1 MTSAVF
7 TLLYDLNYLPG
18 ALLLGTLIKELLPSS
33 DIKLG
38 ILIDKLVFSSDQ
50 LNLLSAIYDDL
61 VEVPILKSKFSHK
74 LNHELNRPELDKTFT
89 KVHLWSL
96 YHKYTKILYLDSDT
110 LPNVTAKKTSIVD
123 LLKLEFPANKIV
135 AAPDSGFPD
144 IFNSGVF
151 VMKPNEG
158 DYNSLVEVLQHEDI
172 TFDGADQ
179 GLLNQFFNHL
189 PDWVNDLVTN
199 GEYNVFSIE
208 PIRSSNW
215 IPLPFLY
222 NVTPSSQYQYYPAY
236 NYFSN
241 TPIMPFG
248 KGKGLPTMTG
258 DQSYG
263 YTGSKYYTQEEDQ
276 VKLVHFIG
284 PFKPWNYPS
293 SGGIHLKWW
302 GLWNKY
308 FGNDE
313 FTNNLA
319 FSRSFQYEQTIEP
332 EINYSSMEP
341 SMKPSMKPTIEPT
354 MEQSTSK
361 SELHYNDPESN
372 TNSLKTKPIDPI
384 EQQKQEK
391 HSKFGFHWFQKP
403 ERSFS
408 VDNDYTPTHPAITKL
423 KEKEV
428 EQVSEKVNKL
438 RME

>member
-7 TLLYDLNYLPG
+7 TLLYDLDYLPG
-18 ALLLGTLIKELLPSS
+18 TLLLGTLIKELLPSS

-89 KVHLWSL
+89 KIHLWSL

-123 LLKLEFPANKIV
+123 LLKLEFPVNKIV

-151 VMKPNEG
+151 VMKPNEQ
-158 DYNSLVEVLQHEDI
+158 DYNSLVEVIEGDDI

-248 KGKGLPTMTG
+248 KGKGLPTMAG

-319 FSRSFQYEQTIEP
+319 FSKPVIEPCVISPQYEQP
-332 EINYSSMEP
+332 KEI
-341 SMKPSMKPTIEPT
+341 I
-354 MEQSTSK
+354 K
-361 SELHYNDPESN
+361 SELSYNYVEPERTYSYSETEPN
-372 TNSLKTKPIDPI
+372 TNSLPKTKPIDSI
-384 EQQKQEK
+384 EQERQ
-391 HSKFGFHWFQKP
+391 SKFGFHWFQKP

-408 VDNDYTPTHPAITKL
+408 NDNDYTPTHPGITKL

-428 EQVSEKVNKL
+428 EQVNDKVDKL
-438 RME
+438 SMN

>member
-7 TLLYDLNYLPG
+7 TLLYDLDYLPG
-18 ALLLGTLIKELLPSS
+18 TLLLGTLIKELLPSS

-123 LLKLEFPANKIV
+123 LLKLEFPVNKIV

-151 VMKPNEG
+151 VMKPNEQ
-158 DYNSLVEVLQHEDI
+158 DYNSLLEVIEGDDI

-248 KGKGLPTMTG
+248 KGKGLPTMAG

-319 FSRSFQYEQTIEP
+319 FSKPVISPQYEQSIEHSIEKP
-332 EINYSSMEP
+332 IEQPKEI
-341 SMKPSMKPTIEPT
+341 I
-354 MEQSTSK
+354 K
-361 SELHYNDPESN
+361 SELSYNYAEPERTYSYSETEPN
-372 TNSLKTKPIDPI
+372 TNKTKPKDSI
-384 EQQKQEK
+384 EQEK

-408 VDNDYTPTHPAITKL
+408 IDNDYTPTHPAITKL

-428 EQVSEKVNKL
+428 EQVNEKVDKL
-438 RME
+438 SVN